1 MAMQGRIIAAIDP
14 DVKKRLFRV
23 LLEEDLTFS
32 DWLRQQIDSYLKE
45 MEPKMKRRKG
55 KRAE

>member
-14 DVKKRLFRV
+14 NVKKRLFRV

-45 MEPKMKRRKG
+45 MEPKLKRRKG
-55 KRAE
+55 KGA